1 MSLFSA
7 NFIFYRSLDDNV
19 DDMTRITD
27 KIEKHLSVEVFLV
40 IPFYV
45 I

>member
-7 NFIFYRSLDDNV
+7 NFIFYRSLDDSIDN
-19 DDMTRITD
+19 ITD